1 MAKRASIRRKLAR
14 RFQASQQFSKA
25 WYVGDATRSDKLPSA
40 EMSVGNVGL
49 FNRDEQAAIYAA
61 SITAWACVK
70 FRADAVSNIDLV
82 VQSDLDSQLEYSPAR
97 DFVEN
102 SRELL
107 WLLSASLLVFG
118 SAFLYKVRNEYGLPT
133 AVTFI
138 SPMDITVQSDL
149 MTGEPSRFLLTHS
162 LQEIPQRDLIFL
174 RLPTPLGSRYGNAPS
189 DIVRYR
195 AVAERNLG
203 EWSRQ
208 FFANSARP
216 DGLLIF
222 EGMITPEQLERQ
234 REAWQQMRSPSN
246 AWKTFVAGST
256 QGGKWTWQPITPP
269 PTDLAMRDFLDQIR
283 FDICAAYQVH
293 PTLLGG
299 SPSDPLGASNTYND
313 VWLNHIRHVALPMLY
328 MILEGVNRQWLL
340 RDFSDIGYELR
351 IEVDLNKLN
360 RIILATPERFSMAAT
375 AFGSGIMTLDEAR
388 QFVGLPQSP
397 IGLQTDAARVLP
409 FYQGGVLTLNEARA
423 ALGLDEL
430 PTGDVVLVSGV
441 PTPVVEIGKS
451 VQQTLLP
458 PPNPT
463 QLPLI
468 ADLPAQD
475 ELAPEAKADT
485 TLSDE
490 QIAEL
495 RRWHSTVLSHAIQH
509 GDFNAPF
516 KPAKLPQKL
525 ADWIAEQLKGYWN
538 PDLIFERAERLEI
551 EAPIEAADGSA
562 FWRQLESDGSEP
574 SLNTLFADLFVES
587 QRLSED
593 DWAELAALV
602 SSTPTTDLESA
613 LLVWFTEWLERHAPD
628 YEQRFAKHFA
638 GAFVS
643 GVKAADEQLRGAVA
657 KRDLTFTI
665 DWNLVADEAV
675 SYALTQSARLV
686 KQINQTTLLQLQRA
700 IADAVKQGY
709 SIARLRDA
717 IAQVFAVQGYPLS
730 QQLLNRAQL
739 IAETELTR
747 VYAEGAFERYKTAGV
762 TRAIWQTA
770 QDKDVCPICRSR
782 HNAVSDFQ
790 RGWRSALDGEYLT
803 PPAHPRCRCFTLPV
817 VEGVTNVG

>member
-14 RFQASQQFSKA
+14 RFQVSQQFSRA
-25 WYVGDATRSDKLPSA
+25 WYVGDATRSDKLPPA
-40 EMSVGNVGL
+40 EMSVGNAGL

-70 FRADAVSNIDLV
+70 FRADAISNIDLV
-82 VQSDLDSQLEYSPAR
+82 AQSDLDSQLEYSPAR

-118 SAFLYKVRNEYGLPT
+118 GAFLYKVRNEYGLPT

-149 MTGEPSRFLLTHS
+149 VTGEPSRFLLTHS
-162 LQEIPQRDLIFL
+162 FQEIPQRDLIFL
-174 RLPTPLGSRYGNAPS
+174 RLPTPLGTRYGNAPS
-189 DIVRYR
+189 DIIRYR

-313 VWLNHIRHVALPMLY
+313 VWLNHIRHVALPMLR
-328 MILEGVNRQWLL
+328 MILEGVNRQWLQ

-351 IEVDLNKLN
+351 VEIDLHKLN
-360 RIILATPERFSMAAT
+360 RLILATPERFSMASA

-388 QFVGLPQSP
+388 QFIGLQPSP
-397 IGLQTDAARVLP
+397 LGLQTDAARVLP

-423 ALGLDEL
+423 ALGLDRL
-430 PTGDVVLVSGV
+430 PTGDVVLVNGV
-441 PTPVVEIGKS
+441 PTPVVEIGKP
-451 VQQTLLP
+451 VQQPLLAP
-458 PPNPT
+458 PPVPT

-468 ADLPAQD
+468 TESPAQD
-475 ELAPEAKADT
+475 DEDSAGEERAP
-485 TLSDE
+485 LSAE

-495 RRWHSTVLSHAIQH
+495 RSWHSAVLSHAIQQ

-516 KPAKLPQKL
+516 KPVKLPQKL
-525 ADWIAEQLKGYWN
+525 ANWIAEQLRGYWN

-562 FWRQLESDGSEP
+562 FWRQLESDP
-574 SLNTLFADLFVES
+574 SLNSLFADLFVES

-593 DWAELAALV
+593 DLAQLDALV
-602 SSTPTTDLESA
+602 SDTPASELESA
-613 LLVWFTEWLERHAPD
+613 LLAWFSEWLERHAPD
-628 YEQRFAKHFA
+628 YEQRFAKHYA

-643 GVKAADEQLRGAVA
+643 GVKAADEQLRSAVA

-675 SYALTQSARLV
+675 AYALNQSARLV
-686 KQINQTTLLQLQRA
+686 KQINQTTLLQLQQA
-700 IADAVKQGY
+700 IADAVKEDA

-717 IAQVFAVQGYPLS
+717 IAGVFAVQGYPLS

-747 VYAEGAFERYKTAGV
+747 VYTEGAFERYKTAGV
-762 TRAIWQTA
+762 KRAIWQTA
-770 QDKDVCPICRSR
+770 QDKDVCSTCRSR

-790 RGWRSALDGEYLT
+790 RGWRSALDGQYLT
-803 PPAHPRCRCFTLPV
+803 PPAHPRCRCFTIPV
-817 VEGVTNVG
+817 IEDVTNGV